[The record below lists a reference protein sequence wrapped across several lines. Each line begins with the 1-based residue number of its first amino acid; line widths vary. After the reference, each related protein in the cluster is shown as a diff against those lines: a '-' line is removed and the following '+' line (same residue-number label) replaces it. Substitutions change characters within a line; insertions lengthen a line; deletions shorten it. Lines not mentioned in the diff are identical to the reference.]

1 MINTWLDH
9 LKSISAYIWLT
20 ATVDFL
26 GGLQPHNVSW
36 QKGTSSQ
43 EGKSVPLLGMQS
55 VRWFW
60 NCYSFQQHQASW
72 ERACISRLNV
82 RNLKHGKVH
91 LFAQHPSLYRGRAQI
106 CRCSQAGQALLGP
119 GAWLY
124 SSFIHP
130 NKPNTLKNLAN
141 IPDWFLLQC
150 GYYHLNSTKWYL
162 WWTAFTCFCYSKEM
176 SKTSIIWGGILNKSF
191 YHVTYWYECI
201 KIIYLIFY
209 QTHFFVNV
217 NIN

>member
-1 MINTWLDH
+1 M
-9 LKSISAYIWLT
+9 KSISAYIWLT

-43 EGKSVPLLGMQS
+43 EGKSVPLLGIQS

-130 NKPNTLKNLAN
+130 NKQTQHIKKLGQYSRLISITMWLLSLEFHKMILVMNSIYL
-141 IPDWFLLQC
+141 FLL
-150 GYYHLNSTKWYL
+150 
-162 WWTAFTCFCYSKEM
+162 F
-176 SKTSIIWGGILNKSF
+176 
-191 YHVTYWYECI
+191 
-201 KIIYLIFY
+201 
-209 QTHFFVNV
+209 
-217 NIN
+217 

>member
-1 MINTWLDH
+1 MFLDKKAH
-9 LKSISAYIWLT
+9 QAKKAKGCPFLACKVLDGFEIATHSSSI
-20 ATVDFL
+20 
-26 GGLQPHNVSW
+26 
-36 QKGTSSQ
+36 
-43 EGKSVPLLGMQS
+43 
-55 VRWFW
+55 
-60 NCYSFQQHQASW
+60 QASW

-82 RNLKHGKVH
+82 RNLEHGKVH

-130 NKPNTLKNLAN
+130 NKPNTLKNLAS

-176 SKTSIIWGGILNKSF
+176 SKTSIIWGGILNKSL

-209 QTHFFVNV
+209 QTHFLVNV